1 MFTIRAVVLWC
12 RDVEPAAVGGAV
24 TAVVALVGGIRSG
37 HVEVGVAVAAV
48 AAVQALAVRANVT
61 PTPK

>member
-1 MFTIRAVVLWC
+1 MSTARTVVLWC

-24 TAVVALVGGIRSG
+24 TAVVALVGGIRSD
-37 HVEVGVAVAAV
+37 HLEVGVIVAAV
-48 AAVQALAVRANVT
+48 AAIQALAVRANVT